1 MNDKNLNL
9 IFFVDANKTRRFQL
23 SIKQVVAI
31 SVLTGIMLIWA
42 VTSIAMVVNLSNK
55 DNEQFARIRELQNAI
70 FSYQTRYENIYEKAY
85 SIDQSYEPEIAEE
98 IITTPAQKSPLTIA
112 EKDLKNK
119 PKVKQTK
126 KQDPTALNNKE
137 DSDTLKDIVV
147 TSIKVVNLEKQN
159 QLTVWYSIKNNN
171 SRKRAIGFVVGNAY
185 FVGADG
191 KETVIESPENWIN
204 TKEYDSFSK
213 KHKYKIKR
221 FKRTNMTFTLPKN
234 VKGSVKRI
242 ELIIISKNNDRKV
255 ITHKIGEKKSNQ

>member
-23 SIKQVVAI
+23 SIKQVIAI
-31 SVLTGIMLIWA
+31 SVISGIILIWA
-42 VTSIAMVVNLSNK
+42 IVSLAMVVNLRIR
-55 DNEQFARIRELQNAI
+55 DNEQFARITELQNAI

-85 SIDQSYEPEIAEE
+85 SIDQSYEPEIEEE
-98 IITTPAQKSPLTIA
+98 IVKKPVPKPTLTIA
-112 EKDLKNK
+112 QKDLNEK
-119 PKVKQTK
+119 PKVKQAK
-126 KQDPTALNNKE
+126 NLPPSVDNKAN
-137 DSDTLKDIVV
+137 SDTLKDIVI
-147 TSIKVVNLEKQN
+147 TSIKIVNIEKQN

-171 SRKRAIGFVVGNAY
+171 SSKRAIGFVVGNAY

-204 TKEYDSFSK
+204 TKEYDSFSR

-234 VKGSVKRI
+234 VKGRVKRI
-242 ELIIISKNNDRKV
+242 DLIVISKNNERKV
-255 ITHKIGEKKSNQ
+255 ITHIIGEKKSN